1 MVLAKREER
10 NHAEYPATFCAGR
23 DAAAEAEQEEPEA
36 GETSAEMP
44 AETPAETPVEQDGPE
59 AKENTPP
66 ALSEKA

>member
-44 AETPAETPVEQDGPE
+44 AETPVEQDGPE